1 MRESRLTRWI
11 TALLAMGLSGGTL
24 VLFAILGLYLYIEP
38 QLPPTESLRDAQLQ
52 IPLSVYSRD
61 GKLISQFGEKKR
73 IPIHYS
79 DAPATLIQ
87 AIVAAEDDRFFKHP
101 GVDYQGL
108 IRAALKFASTGEKKQ
123 GGSTITMQVAR
134 NFFLS
139 SEKTFLR
146 KFKEIFLALKIEREL
161 SKQEILELYL
171 NKIYLGQRAY
181 GVGVAAQIY
190 FGRPLAELTLAQ
202 HATLAG
208 LPKAPSQYNP
218 FTAPDQ
224 ALARRNYVL
233 RRMRK
238 LNFITEELYQA
249 TRALP
254 LDTAP
259 NNAVNIEL
267 HAPYVAEMARDFMV
281 GRFGEAAYENGYRVH
296 TTVDSFHQNAAQ
308 SALYQTLH
316 EYDRRHG
323 FRGAEGALTN
333 LAAEKVAEKLRT
345 TPRVGDTI
353 PAVVV
358 AVRDKSL
365 RVQLD
370 GNVQADISWE
380 GLKWARKFID
390 IDREGGVPR
399 SAAEIAKV
407 GDVVRVCGPAENRE
421 LCHVPAV
428 EGALVSIS
436 PRDGAVLALVG
447 GFDFSRSKYNRVV
460 QANRQ
465 PGSGFKPIIYTTAM
479 ESGFTPASV
488 VDDAPFSYYDPWQ
501 QKEWRPQNYDGKYL
515 GPISL
520 REALARS
527 TNMISVRLI
536 SSLGIRKVID
546 TALRFGFVREQVP
559 YGLSLALGSGTATPL
574 DMARMYAVFANG
586 GFLVAPYFVERV
598 EDRNGQIVYQAQP
611 RRACRECDANGGEG
625 ESIAP
630 RILTP
635 QIHYLMHSLLQGVVQ
650 RGTARKALQLG
661 RGDLAGKTGTTN
673 EQKDAWFNGY
683 AANTLIA
690 ITWVGF
696 DSSQPLGDDETGG
709 HTALPMW
716 MGYMG
721 TVLKDVPD
729 QNFTQPAGVVSARV
743 DTSSG
748 LLADPGSEGGTF
760 EVFDAQ
766 RMPDSEPPDTIEEA
780 PPEAIPLGN
789 DELGERVR
797 KEPQSPQPAHSDSL
811 F

>member
-1 MRESRLTRWI
+1 MTRWI
-11 TALLAMGLSGGTL
+11 LALLATGLSGGTL
-24 VLFAILGLYLYIEP
+24 VLVAILGLYLYIEP
-38 QLPPTESLRDAQLQ
+38 QLPPTDSLRDVQLQ
-52 IPLSVYSRD
+52 IPLSVYSHD

-79 DAPATLIQ
+79 EAPPTLIQ

-108 IRAALKFASTGEKKQ
+108 ARAALKFASSGEKKQ

-190 FGRPLAELTLAQ
+190 FGKPLAELTLTQ

-224 ALARRNYVL
+224 ALVRRNYVL

-238 LNFITEELYQA
+238 LKFITDEQFQA
-249 TRALP
+249 ATALP

-259 NNAVNIEL
+259 INAANIEL
-267 HAPYVAEMARDFMV
+267 HAPYLAEMVRDFMV
-281 GRFGEAAYENGYRVH
+281 ARFGEAAYESGFKVF
-296 TTVDSFHQNAAQ
+296 TTLDSFHQNAAQ
-308 SALYQTLH
+308 AALFRALH
-316 EYDRRHG
+316 EYDQRHG
-323 FRGAEGALTN
+323 FRGAENSLSGKPPDVIL
-333 LAAEKVAEKLRT
+333 EKLRT
-345 TPRVGDTI
+345 IPRIGDTL
-353 PAVVV
+353 PAVVT
-358 AVRDKSL
+358 AVGEKSL
-365 RVQLD
+365 RVRFD
-370 GNVQADISWE
+370 GNIQADIPWE
-380 GLKWARKFID
+380 GMKWARKFIS
-390 IDREGGVPR
+390 IDRGGVPPR
-399 SAAEIAKV
+399 SAGEIAKV
-407 GDVVRVCGPAENRE
+407 GDVVRVCGTVESRE
-421 LCHVPAV
+421 LCQVPAA
-428 EGALVSIS
+428 EGALVSMD
-436 PRDGAVLALVG
+436 PRNGAVLALVG

-465 PGSGFKPIIYTTAM
+465 PGSSFKPIIYTAAM
-479 ESGFTPASV
+479 EHGFTPASV

-527 TNMISVRLI
+527 TNMVSVRLI

-546 TALRFGFVREQVP
+546 TALRFGFVKEQVP

-586 GFLVAPYFVERV
+586 GFLVAPHFVERV
-598 EDRNGQIVYQAQP
+598 EDRNGAIIYQAQP
-611 RRACRECDANGGEG
+611 KHACRECDPESVGD

-635 QIHYLMHSLLQGVVQ
+635 QVHYLMHSLLQGVVQ

-683 AANTLIA
+683 AADQLIA
-690 ITWVGF
+690 VSWVGF

-716 MGYMG
+716 ISYMT

-729 QNFTQPAGVVSARV
+729 KNFLQPAGVVSARV
-743 DTSSG
+743 DSSSG
-748 LLADPGSEGGTF
+748 LLAEPGSEGGTF
-760 EVFDAQ
+760 EVFDERQ
-766 RMPDSEPPDTIEEA
+766 MPDTEPAMTSEDA
-780 PPEAIPLGN
+780 PAQAIPLGSN
-789 DELGERVR
+789 ELGVPETPKAPVSPP
-797 KEPQSPQPAHSDSL
+797 PQNSDSL

>member
-1 MRESRLTRWI
+1 MVAT
-11 TALLAMGLSGGTL
+11 GLSGGTL
-24 VLFAILGLYLYIEP
+24 VLVGILALYLYIEP
-38 QLPPTESLRDAQLQ
+38 QLPPTDSLRDVQLQ

-79 DAPATLIQ
+79 EAPSTLIQ
-87 AIVAAEDDRFFKHP
+87 AIVAAEDDRFFRHP
-101 GVDYQGL
+101 GVDYHGL
-108 IRAALKFASTGEKKQ
+108 LRAALKFASTGEKKQ

-190 FGRPLAELTLAQ
+190 FGKPLAELTLAQ

-218 FTAPDQ
+218 FSAPDQ
-224 ALARRNYVL
+224 ALTRRNYVL

-238 LNFITEELYQA
+238 LKFITDEQF
-249 TRALP
+249 RAASAMP

-267 HAPYVAEMARDFMV
+267 HAPYLAEMVRDFIV
-281 GRFGEAAYENGYRVH
+281 ARFGEVAYESGFKVY
-296 TTVDSFHQNAAQ
+296 TTLDSFHQNAAQ
-308 SALYQTLH
+308 AALLSILH
-316 EYDRRHG
+316 EYDQRHG
-323 FRGAEGALTN
+323 FRGAEDS
-333 LAAEKVAEKLRT
+333 LAGKQPDATSEKLRT
-345 TPRVGDTI
+345 IPRIGDTI
-353 PAVVV
+353 PAVVA
-358 AVRDKSL
+358 AVGEKSI
-365 RVQLD
+365 RVRFD
-370 GNVQADISWE
+370 GNIQADIPWE
-380 GLKWARKFID
+380 GLKWARKFIS
-390 IDREGGVPR
+390 IDREGTLPR
-399 SAAEIAKV
+399 SAGEIVKV
-407 GDVVRVCGPAENRE
+407 GDVVRVCGTVENRE
-421 LCHVPAV
+421 LCQVPAV
-428 EGALVSIS
+428 EGALVSLN
-436 PRDGAVLALVG
+436 PKDGAVLALVG

-460 QANRQ
+460 QASRQ
-465 PGSGFKPIIYTTAM
+465 PGSGFKPIVYTAAM
-479 ESGFTPASV
+479 EHGYTPASV
-488 VDDAPFSYYDPWQ
+488 VDDSPFSYYDPWQ
-501 QKEWRPQNYDGKYL
+501 QKEWRPQNYNGKYQ

-520 REALARS
+520 REALAHS

-536 SSLGIRKVID
+536 NSLGIRKVID
-546 TALRFGFVREQVP
+546 TALRFGFSKEQLP
-559 YGLSLALGSGTATPL
+559 YGLSLALGSGTATPM
-574 DMARMYAVFANG
+574 DMARTYAVFANG

-598 EDRNGQIVYQAQP
+598 EARNGEIVYQAKPQ
-611 RRACRECDANGGEG
+611 RACRECNPDGVADEAV
-625 ESIAP
+625 AP

-650 RGTARKALQLG
+650 KGTARKALQLG

-683 AANTLIA
+683 AADQLIA
-690 ITWVGF
+690 VTWVGF

-716 MGYMG
+716 MSYMA
-721 TVLKDVPD
+721 TVLKDVAD
-729 QNFTQPAGVVSARV
+729 KNFPQPSGVVSARV
-743 DTSSG
+743 DSSSG
-748 LLADPGSEGGTF
+748 LLASPGSEGGAF
-760 EVFDAQ
+760 EVFDAE
-766 RMPDSEPPDTIEEA
+766 RMPATESAETSGSA
-780 PPEAIPLGN
+780 QGEAIPFGGDAPGDALAP
-789 DELGERVR
+789 
-797 KEPQSPQPAHSDSL
+797 KEPESAQPASHSDSL